1 MDVDQLSVKRAP
13 AAPSLTIKG
22 LAGPFTVMGQNF
34 APGTT
39 PADVESAMTP
49 IGGEMVSCRLVK
61 SQPFVLMEMVFASRE
76 GGERVIE
83 TFNDKTADGRIIKV
97 YAKQGGGAPASA
109 PTGPKKVPTGP
120 RAQTAIE
127 PRNGGLVSDGM
138 TRGKGRGRGGR
149 R

>member
-1 MDVDQLSVKRAP
+1 MDVDQLSIQRAAP
-13 AAPSLTIKG
+13 VAPSLTIKG
-22 LAGPFTVMGQNF
+22 LAGPFAVMGQNF

-97 YAKQGGGAPASA
+97 YAKQGNAPASA

-120 RAQTAIE
+120 RAQQTQE
-127 PRNGGLVSDGM
+127 PRNGGLISDGM
-138 TRGKGRGRGGR
+138 SRGKGRGRGGR